1 MEDIRMNKKIKLI
14 FFFGLLIFLFTN
26 SPQTVKASTN
36 GACGPNLTWTLDDYG
51 VLTVSGTGKMDDYE
65 VVNPNDL
72 YTANRTNSPFMDF
85 IGDIESII
93 IEDGVTSIGNG
104 AFVYCGN
111 DTIEIAGS
119 VTTIGK
125 EAFIFSRAQKLILH
139 EGIKKIDNDAFNQ
152 CEELKSITLP
162 QSLTSMGLTVFLGCS
177 SLEELILSDNLT
189 SFSLSNIE
197 GCTSL
202 KSLTI
207 PEKCTKVEHYIL
219 SCQNTHINYYKL
231 DKILVAPGNKQYKSV
246 DGILYTKDGLELVCY
261 PPGKK
266 ESFYKIPSEVTS
278 LNDGAF
284 ADANYLT
291 KVDIPDGI
299 KTIPEVA
306 FMHSGLISVT
316 IPKSVESIGSAA
328 FDQCRSL
335 ETIYILGDIS
345 YIEYSVFAFCNSLKE
360 VYFYGSIGS
369 MSPIAFDETTTTI
382 YYPIGDS
389 SWSYIIGNNFY
400 GNLTWKGL
408 FTLAKPENLLVK
420 KDVKGVK
427 ITWDKLKNADK
438 YVVYRKMGTD
448 SWVKL
453 KTTTKTT
460 WIDTAANS
468 KGTKYYYRIIA
479 VDGSEKSQLSDYK
492 SIKL

>member
-1 MEDIRMNKKIKLI
+1 MSKKIVL
-14 FFFGLLIFLFTN
+14 FLFFGLLIFLFTY
-26 SPQTVKASTN
+26 SPQTVKASMN
-36 GACGPNLTWTLDDYG
+36 GTCGPNLTWTLDDDG
-51 VLTVSGTGKMDDYE
+51 VLTVRGTGEMDDYE

-93 IEDGVTSIGNG
+93 IEEGVTSVGNG

-125 EAFIFSRAQKLILH
+125 EAFLFSRAQKLVLH
-139 EGIKKIDNDAFNQ
+139 EGIKKIDTNAFNQ
-152 CEELKSITLP
+152 CKELRSIILP
-162 QSLTSMGLTVFLGCS
+162 HSLTSLGYSVFLGCS
-177 SLEELILSDNLT
+177 SLEELILSDNLI
-189 SFSLSNIE
+189 SFSITNIA
-197 GCTSL
+197 GCTNL

-207 PEKCTKVEHYIL
+207 PEKCTKVEHYIA

-231 DKILVAPGNKQYKSV
+231 DKILVAPGNKHYKSV
-246 DGILYTKDGLELVCY
+246 DGVLYTNDGLELVFY

-284 ADANYLT
+284 SDANYLT
-291 KVDIPDGI
+291 KVEIPDGI

-306 FMHSGLISVT
+306 FMQSGLISVT
-316 IPKSVESIGSAA
+316 IPKSVEAIEADA
-328 FDQCRSL
+328 FNKCRSL
-335 ETIYILGDIS
+335 ETVHILGDIS
-345 YIEYSVFAFCNSLKE
+345 YIDYNAFAFCNSLKG

-369 MSPIAFDETTTTI
+369 FSPIAFNETTTTV
-382 YYPIGDS
+382 YYPIGDL
-389 SWSYIIGNNFY
+389 SWSYIISSDLY
-400 GNLTWKGL
+400 GNVTWKGL
-408 FTLAKPENLLVK
+408 FTLAKPGNLLVK
-420 KDVKGVK
+420 KDIKGVK
-427 ITWDKLKNADK
+427 ITWDKLMNADK
-438 YVVYRKMGTD
+438 YVIYRKTGNN
-448 SWVKL
+448 SWTKL

-460 WIDTAANS
+460 WIDTTANK
-468 KGTKYYYRIIA
+468 KGTKYYYRIVA
-479 VDGSEKSQLSDYK
+479 VDGSIKSQSSDHK